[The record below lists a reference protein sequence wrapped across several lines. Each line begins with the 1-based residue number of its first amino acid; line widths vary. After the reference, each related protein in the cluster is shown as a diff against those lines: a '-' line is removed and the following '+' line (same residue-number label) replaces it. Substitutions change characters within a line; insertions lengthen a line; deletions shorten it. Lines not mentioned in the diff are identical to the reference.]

1 MFSTFS
7 EYTRAFHILFHPHD
21 VWNPSGTE
29 IAAVRQQNF
38 NGYTATTGKN
48 SPSLFFS
55 FVRHLCSST
64 LGHLL
69 SNIRWTSHRH
79 QCLTRMP
86 VVDVVLVHLDMCWL
100 LCDPTVRR
108 VTWLHSRFGFS
119 LPRTKSRKSPM
130 CSSYFKPF
138 HWRMSVKNEHM
149 SSSQGSKDAAYL
161 ERCCI
166 GEGEMEDADVGNVHT
181 RSLVKASNKYFNPT
195 IFSPPL

>member
-7 EYTRAFHILFHPHD
+7 EYTRAFHILFHPHG

-64 LGHLL
+64 LAHLL

-138 HWRMSVKNEHM
+138 
-149 SSSQGSKDAAYL
+149 
-161 ERCCI
+161 I
-166 GEGEMEDADVGNVHT
+166 GECRSRTSTCLHPKARKTPLIWSDAPLGKVRWKT
-181 RSLVKASNKYFNPT
+181 RTLETFTHGA
-195 IFSPPL
+195 